1 MVSVTISATVTEV
14 MRYRSLNTVS
24 RVRMQVLAEHD
35 ADGGNAGEAHAG
47 PHLLHHVQ
55 AGAKRRAETN
65 QRHHQ
70 HHMIAEVVD
79 NQLHHQDIK
88 AGQHHP
94 TTRQIELIT
103 APR

>member
-1 MVSVTISATVTEV
+1 
-14 MRYRSLNTVS
+14 
-24 RVRMQVLAEHD
+24 MQVLAEHD

-55 AGAKRRAETN
+55 AGAKRQAETN

-94 TTRQIELIT
+94 HH
-103 APR
+103 APDRANHRAAIVHREQN